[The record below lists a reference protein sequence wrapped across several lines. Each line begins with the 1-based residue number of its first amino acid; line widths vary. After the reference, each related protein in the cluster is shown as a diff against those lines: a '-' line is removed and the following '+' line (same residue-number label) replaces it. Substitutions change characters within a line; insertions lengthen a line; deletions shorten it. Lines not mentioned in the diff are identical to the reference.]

1 MRPSV
6 LLADDHVMVAE
17 GLGRL
22 IGEVANLVAH
32 VTNGIDLVEATL
44 RLRPDIVVSD
54 ISMPGLSGIDA
65 LRRLRAEGSP
75 ARFIFLTIHD
85 EPSLAV
91 TAFRAGAQ
99 GYLLKHAAG
108 EELFEAVRV
117 VMNGRTYVTPSL
129 ASELL
134 SAVGRPEG
142 TKALTPRQVD
152 VLRLIAQGRRMKEIS
167 VELGISVRTVEDHKA
182 HLLQALGLSTTAE
195 LVRYAV
201 KHRLVPE

>member
-1 MRPSV
+1 MKPRV

-22 IGEVANLVAH
+22 IGEVADLVAH
-32 VTNGIDLVEATL
+32 VTNGSDLIEATL

-54 ISMPGLSGIDA
+54 ISMPGLGGIDA
-65 LRRLRAEGSP
+65 LRRLRAKGSP

-85 EPSLAV
+85 EPSLAI

-129 ASELL
+129 ASKMLRAD
-134 SAVGRPEG
+134 SRPED
-142 TKALTPRQVD
+142 TRPLTPRQVD
-152 VLRLIAQGRRMKEIS
+152 VLRLIARGLRMKEIS

-201 KHRLVPE
+201 KHGHLPE

>member
-108 EELFEAVRV
+108 EELFKAVRV

>member
-1 MRPSV
+1 MRPRV

-22 IGEVANLVAH
+22 IGEVADLVGH
-32 VTNGIDLVEATL
+32 VTNGNALIEATL

-54 ISMPGLSGIDA
+54 ISMPGASGIDA
-65 LRRLRAEGSP
+65 LRRLRAEGST
-75 ARFIFLTIHD
+75 ARFIFLTIHH

-99 GYLLKHAAG
+99 GYLLKQAAG
-108 EELFEAVRV
+108 EELFEALRV
-117 VMNGRTYVTPSL
+117 VMNGRTYLTPAL
-129 ASELL
+129 TGDVLW
-134 SAVGRPEG
+134 AVSRPEG
-142 TKALTPRQVD
+142 AQSLTSRQID

-201 KHRLVPE
+201 KHGFVPE